1 MTGITY
7 RTTELVIQA
16 LTNLSRARVRLH
28 NTEAIPEAPTIFVIN
43 HFTRL
48 ETVLMPY
55 LIYRLTRAPVRMLAD
70 AEFFREPFGKLLDQL
85 GAVSTRDPDRDR
97 LIVKTLLNGDTH
109 WIIFPEGGMVKTR
122 KIMEG
127 RRFMVTRAGIKRP
140 PHTGPATLGL
150 RAEFYR
156 ARLKCCCPQHPEE
169 CDRLLKHFGLDALP
183 ERIAAAT
190 HIVPVNITYY
200 PVRAARERVDRHRP
214 PADGRV
220 ARAPG

>member
-1 MTGITY
+1 MTWIAY

-28 NTEAIPEAPTIFVIN
+28 NPEEIPEAPTIFVIN

-109 WIIFPEGGMVKTR
+109 WIIFPEGGMVNP
-122 KIMEG
+122 G
-127 RRFMVTRAGIKRP
+127 RSCRAAASWSPAPGSSVPRTLDRP
-140 PHTGPATLGL
+140 PSA
-150 RAEFYR
+150 
-156 ARLKCCCPQHPEE
+156 
-169 CDRLLKHFGLDALP
+169 
-183 ERIAAAT
+183 
-190 HIVPVNITYY
+190 
-200 PVRAARERVDRHRP
+200 
-214 PADGRV
+214 
-220 ARAPG
+220 